1 MLDIRKNFKYIVYLI
16 CFGIFTFTSCSD
28 DDSDTS
34 SIGIVLDKTI
44 VDASAGEQFIE
55 IKASADWTL
64 SIDFP
69 PGTGQWCMI
78 NNSKTQGTGNT
89 FVVLKTYANL
99 DPEERTAT
107 IILES
112 GSERIYQ
119 DITQK
124 GKSSTDP
131 DPDPEPTP
139 QGNWLELPEII
150 SQDGQKAITHY
161 TSMTEGSVNKTV
173 RNYSMLFDTKEKIAY
188 WVAYPLHSSY
198 IGSADR
204 TDDWAFDP
212 VLAQAEQG
220 NFIKGFVSLGG
231 YSDFDRGHQI
241 PSADRTHT
249 RAANQQTFYYTNI
262 TPQNSTL
269 NQGVWANLET
279 QCRSW
284 MSKYD
289 TLYVVTGALLK
300 TVGNNETVTY
310 LKDHSNNQ
318 IAKPNYYYK
327 VLLGGKKGSTYKS
340 VGFWFENKSYVSN
353 KDFINY
359 AKNVREIETLSGFN
373 FFSNLPQS
381 TQDEV
386 ETAYKAQDW
395 GGL

>member
-1 MLDIRKNFKYIVYLI
+1 LAKSTVE
-16 CFGIFTFTSCSD
+16 
-28 DDSDTS
+28 
-34 SIGIVLDKTI
+34 
-44 VDASAGEQFIE
+44 ASASEQFIE
-55 IKASADWTL
+55 IKASGKWAL

-78 NNSKTQGTGNT
+78 NNSKTEGTGNA

-99 DPEERTAT
+99 DPEDRTAT

-124 GKSSTDP
+124 GKSSVDP
-131 DPDPEPTP
+131 GPDPEPT
-139 QGNWLELPEII
+139 QGNWLELPELI
-150 SQDGQKAITHY
+150 SQDGYKTITHY
-161 TSMTEGSVNKTV
+161 TSMNVSNTNKTV
-173 RNYSMLFDTKEKIAY
+173 RNYSMLYDTKEKIAY

-198 IGSADR
+198 IGSTDR
-204 TDDWAFDP
+204 TDEWAFDP
-212 VLAQAEQG
+212 VLAQSEQG
-220 NFIKGFVSLGG
+220 NFIKGFVSLG
-231 YSDFDRGHQI
+231 YSGFDRGHQI
-241 PSADRTHT
+241 PSADRTNT
-249 RAANQQTFYYTNI
+249 RAANEQTFYYTNI

-269 NQGVWANLET
+269 NQGVWANLED

-284 MSKYD
+284 MPKYD
-289 TLYVVTGALLK
+289 TLYVVTGAVLK

-310 LKDHSNNQ
+310 MKDHSNSQ

-327 VLLGGKKGSTYKS
+327 VLLGKKGNTYKS
-340 VGFWFENKSYVSN
+340 IGFWFENKSYQSN

-359 AKNVREIETLSGFN
+359 AKNVRDIERLTGFN

-386 ETAYKAQDW
+386 ESTFKAQDW
-395 GGL
+395 GL